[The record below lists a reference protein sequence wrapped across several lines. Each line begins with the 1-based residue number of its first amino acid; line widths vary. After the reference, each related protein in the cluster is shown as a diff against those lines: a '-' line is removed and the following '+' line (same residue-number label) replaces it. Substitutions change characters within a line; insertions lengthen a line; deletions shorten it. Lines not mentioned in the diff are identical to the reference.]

1 MRDLQSL
8 RQRLKYYQT
17 RCNTPAARVKERDA
31 HIVALST
38 QTNFRLGRNVSVFGG
53 HNLALARNRGHLG
66 SRLTAPLVA
75 GGEHQGQLTAES
87 KSRLS
92 IVQQP
97 RNKCEP
103 VPSTE
108 LCGHVQTDSCTRC
121 IIFVATG
128 PNKT

>member
-1 MRDLQSL
+1 MR
-8 RQRLKYYQT
+8 
-17 RCNTPAARVKERDA
+17 ERDA

-38 QTNFRLGRNVSVFGG
+38 KTNFRPGRNVSVFGG
-53 HNLALARNRGHLG
+53 YNLALARNRGLLG
-66 SRLTAPLVA
+66 SGLTAVLVA
-75 GGEHQGQLTAES
+75 GGGEHQGHFAAES
-87 KSRLS
+87 KKTVSLLN

-108 LCGHVQTDSCTRC
+108 QCGNAQIDSYMKCTN
-121 IIFVATG
+121 FVGTG